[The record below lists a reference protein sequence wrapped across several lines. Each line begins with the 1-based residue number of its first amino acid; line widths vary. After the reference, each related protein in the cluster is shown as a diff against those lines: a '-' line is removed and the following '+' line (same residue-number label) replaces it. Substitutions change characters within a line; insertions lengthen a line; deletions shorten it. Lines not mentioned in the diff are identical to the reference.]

1 MSSVKEPAGAAPSSA
16 ASASASTLPPV
27 PVRPGLAAR
36 TWRTV
41 RSSRPAVIGLAIVA
55 VHVVVALL
63 APLLTPYHPTTGDAS
78 HALLG
83 PSADHWA
90 GTDQY
95 GRDVLTR
102 VLYGGRYALGVSVTA
117 TLITIALGTVLGC
130 AAALRGGWLD
140 DVVMRVLDA
149 VLSIPAILVLLVIV
163 TALGTGSSV
172 IVLAIAVVCVP
183 QVVRVVRGAA
193 LAVVPQDYVTAA
205 RARGESTWAILRREV
220 LPNISDVVCVEF
232 AMRASWVVLLI
243 SSLSFL
249 GFGADPPTPD
259 WGLMVSENRTAI
271 TVVPMAS
278 LAPIIGLATMVVGLN
293 LAADGLSKA
302 WGVDRIREGV

>member
-1 MSSVKEPAGAAPSSA
+1 MTALDTTPAAPATAPA
-16 ASASASTLPPV
+16 AP
-27 PVRPGLAAR
+27 RPAAR
-36 TWRTV
+36 AWRGL
-41 RSSRPAVIGLAIVA
+41 RSSRTALVGLAVVA
-55 VHVVVALL
+55 VHILVALL
-63 APLLTPYHPTTGDAS
+63 APLLTSYDPIANDAS

-83 PSADHWA
+83 SSWEHWA

-95 GRDVLTR
+95 GRDVLAR
-102 VLYGGRYALGVSVTA
+102 VLYGGRYALGVSVAA
-117 TLITIALGTVLGC
+117 TLITVALGTVIGC
-130 AAALRGGWLD
+130 AAALRGGWFD
-140 DVVMRVLDA
+140 DLLGRVLDA
-149 VLSIPAILVLLVIV
+149 ILSVPSILALLVVV
-163 TALGTGSSV
+163 TALGTGPAV
-172 IVLAIAVVCVP
+172 IVLAIAVVYVP

-193 LAVVPQDYVTAA
+193 LAVVPMDYVTAA

-220 LPNISDVVCVEF
+220 LPNITDVVCVEF

-259 WGLMVSENRTAI
+259 WGLMVAENRTAI

-278 LAPIIGLATMVVGLN
+278 LAPIFALATLVVGLN

-302 WGVDRIREGV
+302 WGVDRIREGS

>member
-1 MSSVKEPAGAAPSSA
+1 MTALDTTPATAGTAPAAPHA
-16 ASASASTLPPV
+16 A
-27 PVRPGLAAR
+27 VRAWRGL
-36 TWRTV
+36 
-41 RSSRPAVIGLAIVA
+41 RSSRTALVGLAVVGVHILVA
-55 VHVVVALL
+55 VL
-63 APLLTPYHPTTGDAS
+63 APLLTSYDPIANDAS

-83 PSADHWA
+83 PSWQHWA

-95 GRDVLTR
+95 GRDVLAR
-102 VLYGGRYALGVSVTA
+102 VLYGGRYGLGVSVAA
-117 TLITIALGTVLGC
+117 TLITVALGTVVGC
-130 AAALRGGWLD
+130 AAALRGGWFD
-140 DVVMRVLDA
+140 DLLGRVLDA
-149 VLSIPAILVLLVIV
+149 ILSVPSILALLVIV
-163 TALGTGSSV
+163 TALGTGPAV
-172 IVLAIAVVCVP
+172 IVLAIAVVYVP

-193 LAVVPQDYVTAA
+193 LAVVPMDYVTAA

-220 LPNISDVVCVEF
+220 LPNITDVVCVEF

-259 WGLMVSENRTAI
+259 WGLMVAENRTAI

-278 LAPIIGLATMVVGLN
+278 LAPIIALATLVVGLN

-302 WGVDRIREGV
+302 WGVDRIREGS

>member
-1 MSSVKEPAGAAPSSA
+1 MTALDTAPATAGGAPAAPHA
-16 ASASASTLPPV
+16 A
-27 PVRPGLAAR
+27 VRAWRGL
-36 TWRTV
+36 
-41 RSSRPAVIGLAIVA
+41 RSSRTALVGLAVVA
-55 VHVVVALL
+55 VHILVALL
-63 APLLTPYHPTTGDAS
+63 APLLTSYDPIANDAS

-83 PSADHWA
+83 PSWEHWA

-95 GRDVLTR
+95 GRDVLAR
-102 VLYGGRYALGVSVTA
+102 VLYGGRYGLGVSVAA
-117 TLITIALGTVLGC
+117 TLITVALGTVVGC
-130 AAALRGGWLD
+130 AAALRGGWFD
-140 DVVMRVLDA
+140 DLLGRVLDA
-149 VLSIPAILVLLVIV
+149 ILSVPSILALLVIV
-163 TALGTGSSV
+163 TALGTGPAV
-172 IVLAIAVVCVP
+172 IVLAIAVVYVP

-193 LAVVPQDYVTAA
+193 LAVVPMDYVTAA

-220 LPNISDVVCVEF
+220 LPNITDVVCVEF

-259 WGLMVSENRTAI
+259 WGLMVAENRTAI

-278 LAPIIGLATMVVGLN
+278 LAPIIALATLVVGLN

-302 WGVDRIREGV
+302 WGVDRIREGS

>member
-1 MSSVKEPAGAAPSSA
+1 MTALDTTPAAPATAPA
-16 ASASASTLPPV
+16 AP
-27 PVRPGLAAR
+27 RPAAR
-36 TWRTV
+36 AWRGL
-41 RSSRPAVIGLAIVA
+41 RSSRTALVGLAVVA
-55 VHVVVALL
+55 VHILVALL
-63 APLLTPYHPTTGDAS
+63 ASLLTSYDPIANDAS

-83 PSADHWA
+83 SSWEHWA

-95 GRDVLTR
+95 GRDVLAR
-102 VLYGGRYALGVSVTA
+102 VLYGGRYALGVSVAA
-117 TLITIALGTVLGC
+117 TLITVALGTVIGC
-130 AAALRGGWLD
+130 AAALRGGWFD
-140 DVVMRVLDA
+140 DLLGRVLDA
-149 VLSIPAILVLLVIV
+149 ILSVPSILALLVVV
-163 TALGTGSSV
+163 TALGTGPAV
-172 IVLAIAVVCVP
+172 IVLAIAVVYVP

-193 LAVVPQDYVTAA
+193 LAVVPMDYVTAA

-220 LPNISDVVCVEF
+220 LPNITDVVCVEF

-259 WGLMVSENRTAI
+259 WGLMVAENRTAI

-278 LAPIIGLATMVVGLN
+278 LAPIFALATLVVGLN

-302 WGVDRIREGV
+302 WGVDRIREGS